1 MNKNNTRQY
10 ILGGDDVQQTSTFVG
25 ETSNPIPE

>member
-10 ILGGDDVQQTSTFVG
+10 ILGGDDVHQASNFVA
-25 ETSNPIPE
+25 ETTNPIPE